1 MIVIEPCAGLGNR
14 FIALASAYHA
24 SQDLKKNLTVIWKN
38 ETALSARA
46 SSLFT
51 LPNGI
56 KVEQISE
63 MGYKSNL
70 LGQLMGNVVK
80 QKYKIKAANFFECDQ
95 IMGIYQKTGQR
106 GVRELIKARGEVYIK
121 ATNPFWDIDKVQ
133 DVFGFI
139 KPKLEI
145 TEKRDALLKP
155 AKKKKLI
162 GVHIRRTDHQEAIKY
177 SPDELFVVKMR
188 DEIAADPD
196 VCFYLAT
203 DDGIVEEAF
212 KTIFGDKIIT
222 FDDKT
227 RDRDSEQGIMDAY
240 VEMLCLASCT
250 KIYGS
255 FNSTFSKVSSMMGN
269 IPLIVVKQNVQE

>member
-24 SQDLKKNLTVIWKN
+24 SKSLNKNLTVIWKN
-38 ETALSARA
+38 ETALSAKA
-46 SSLFT
+46 SALFSL
-51 LPNGI
+51 PYEV

-63 MGYKSNL
+63 MGYKANL

-80 QKYKIKAANFFECDQ
+80 QKYKIKASNFFECDQ
-95 IMGIYQKTGQR
+95 IMGLYQKTGQK
-106 GVRELIKARGEVYIK
+106 GINELIKARGQVYIK
-121 ATNPFWDIDKVQ
+121 ATNPFWDIEKIP

-139 KPKLEI
+139 KPKLDI
-145 TEKRDALLKP
+145 LEKKDAILKP
-155 AKKKKLI
+155 AKNKKLV
-162 GVHIRRTDHQEAIKY
+162 GVHIRRTDHQEAIKF

-188 DEIAADPD
+188 EELAADPETY
-196 VCFYLAT
+196 FYLAT

-212 KTIFGDKIIT
+212 KTLFGDKIIT
-222 FDDKT
+222 FKDKT
-227 RDRDSEQGIMDAY
+227 LDRGSEQGIKDAY

-255 FNSTFSKVSSMMGN
+255 FNSTFSKVASMMNN
-269 IPLIVVKQNVQE
+269 IPLIVVKQES